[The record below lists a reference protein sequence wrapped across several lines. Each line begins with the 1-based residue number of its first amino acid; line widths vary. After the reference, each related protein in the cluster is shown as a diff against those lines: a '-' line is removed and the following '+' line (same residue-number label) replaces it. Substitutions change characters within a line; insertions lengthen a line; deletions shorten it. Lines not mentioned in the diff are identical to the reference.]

1 MLIILGPQSDLG
13 TAVICVVGIL
23 AVMWLGEVPL
33 RTMLIVI
40 GVVVALGLVGIFGS
54 SYRRDRLMVFMNPWN
69 DGEGGFG
76 TGFQLIHSLYALSG
90 GGLFGV
96 GLGNSHE
103 KYLYLTQADTDFIFA
118 IIGEEL
124 GLVGAAVVIAL
135 FLLFLY
141 AGTRIAQ
148 SSPDNFGT
156 MVAGGCTIMIAF
168 QAFLNIAMVI
178 GWFPVVGKPLP
189 FISSG
194 GSSLV
199 AMLIM
204 VGIIL
209 SVSRGARG
217 ADHLRSPTRRSARR
231 ARDERCAAALTRRAL
246 VVEQGQ
252 EVANMLIVLSGGG
265 TAGHINPALA
275 LADVLK
281 QRGCEVRFAGTPT
294 GVEARLV
301 REAGIPF
308 TPFEA
313 QGFNRNHPL
322 TLPKAVLTIQKSTT
336 LARRWFDEIQPDA
349 VVGFGG
355 YACIPV
361 ARAAEQRGIPVVV
374 HEAELGHGYGQQVPR
389 QARRRRVPH
398 LRARGR
404 GAGRQEPRPGD
415 RQPCAR
421 KRVLGHARAGPR
433 ALRRAGGRAQML
445 LVTGGSLGARH
456 LNQAVAALKDE
467 LLAYG
472 DLHIVQV
479 TGPKELDAVR
489 EQLALSPEQQARWQL
504 LGYTDHMGDAMA
516 AADGRRLARRRH
528 VARRDIGR
536 RASGTARAVPVRHGG
551 PSDHERAGMRGGGAA
566 YLVADADVEGPE
578 FARKLC
584 ELIEDEDVR
593 ARMAAAARAQ
603 KTRDA
608 AGLLADAVMEAARA
622 QR

>member
-1 MLIILGPQSDLG
+1 MAIQRDKRGAPAHIMGPRIILLLSVLALMLIGFVMIYSTSAVITLAKAGTEVAVDPMAETLNQIKFAVAGVILALIIWKFVPVSLWRSNAVWVIWAVAFALLVITAVAGVGDEEWGARRWLMIGSASLQASEFAKIALVLVAARLFTDFREGQYTVLVFFALVGLLVLAPVLIILGPQSDLG
-13 TAVICVVGIL
+13 TAMICVVGIL

-209 SVSRGARG
+209 SVSRGAE
-217 ADHLRSPTRRSARR
+217 APTIYDRRR
-231 ARDERCAAALTRRAL
+231 ADLRVVRAT
-246 VVEQGQ
+246 
-252 EVANMLIVLSGGG
+252 N
-265 TAGHINPALA
+265 
-275 LADVLK
+275 
-281 QRGCEVRFAGTPT
+281 
-294 GVEARLV
+294 
-301 REAGIPF
+301 
-308 TPFEA
+308 
-313 QGFNRNHPL
+313 
-322 TLPKAVLTIQKSTT
+322 
-336 LARRWFDEIQPDA
+336 
-349 VVGFGG
+349 
-355 YACIPV
+355 
-361 ARAAEQRGIPVVV
+361 
-374 HEAELGHGYGQQVPR
+374 
-389 QARRRRVPH
+389 
-398 LRARGR
+398 
-404 GAGRQEPRPGD
+404 GAPPPSR
-415 RQPCAR
+415 
-421 KRVLGHARAGPR
+421 
-433 ALRRAGGRAQML
+433 GGR
-445 LVTGGSLGARH
+445 SSSSR
-456 LNQAVAALKDE
+456 
-467 LLAYG
+467 
-472 DLHIVQV
+472 
-479 TGPKELDAVR
+479 VR
-489 EQLALSPEQQARWQL
+489 R
-504 LGYTDHMGDAMA
+504 YRT
-516 AADGRRLARRRH
+516 
-528 VARRDIGR
+528 
-536 RASGTARAVPVRHGG
+536 
-551 PSDHERAGMRGGGAA
+551 
-566 YLVADADVEGPE
+566 
-578 FARKLC
+578 C
-584 ELIEDEDVR
+584 
-593 ARMAAAARAQ
+593 
-603 KTRDA
+603 
-608 AGLLADAVMEAARA
+608 
-622 QR
+622 

>member
-1 MLIILGPQSDLG
+1 MAAARVDRQGIPAHIMGPRLVLMLSVLELTLLGFVMIYSTSSVIALASASADAVATVDPMADTLSQIKFAVVGIVVALAVWKFVPYSVWRGNLVWAVWLLAFVLLVATMFSGAGEDEWGAQRWLVLGPASLQPSEFAKIALVLVAARLFTDFREGQYTVLVFFALVGLLVLAPVLIILGPQSDLG
-13 TAVICVVGIL
+13 TAMICVVGIL

-209 SVSRGARG
+209 SVSRGAE
-217 ADHLRSPTRRSARR
+217 APTIYDRRR
-231 ARDERCAAALTRRAL
+231 ADLRVVRATN
-246 VVEQGQ
+246 G
-252 EVANMLIVLSGGG
+252 APPPSRGG
-265 TAGHINPALA
+265 
-275 LADVLK
+275 
-281 QRGCEVRFAGTPT
+281 R
-294 GVEARLV
+294 
-301 REAGIPF
+301 
-308 TPFEA
+308 
-313 QGFNRNHPL
+313 
-322 TLPKAVLTIQKSTT
+322 SSSS
-336 LARRWFDEIQPDA
+336 
-349 VVGFGG
+349 
-355 YACIPV
+355 
-361 ARAAEQRGIPVVV
+361 
-374 HEAELGHGYGQQVPR
+374 
-389 QARRRRVPH
+389 
-398 LRARGR
+398 RGR
-404 GAGRQEPRPGD
+404 R
-415 RQPCAR
+415 
-421 KRVLGHARAGPR
+421 
-433 ALRRAGGRAQML
+433 
-445 LVTGGSLGARH
+445 
-456 LNQAVAALKDE
+456 
-467 LLAYG
+467 
-472 DLHIVQV
+472 
-479 TGPKELDAVR
+479 
-489 EQLALSPEQQARWQL
+489 
-504 LGYTDHMGDAMA
+504 
-516 AADGRRLARRRH
+516 
-528 VARRDIGR
+528 
-536 RASGTARAVPVRHGG
+536 
-551 PSDHERAGMRGGGAA
+551 
-566 YLVADADVEGPE
+566 
-578 FARKLC
+578 
-584 ELIEDEDVR
+584 
-593 ARMAAAARAQ
+593 
-603 KTRDA
+603 
-608 AGLLADAVMEAARA
+608 
-622 QR
+622 

>member
-1 MLIILGPQSDLG
+1 MAAARVDRQGIPAHIMGPRLVLMLSVLALTLLGFVMIYSTSSVIALASASADAVATVDPMADTLSQIKFAVVGIVVALAVWKFVPYSVWRGNLVWAVWLLAFVLLVATMFSGAGEDEWGAQRWLVLGPASLQPSEFAKIALVLVAARLFTDFREGQYTVLVFFALVGLLVLAPVLIILGPQSDLG
-13 TAVICVVGIL
+13 TAMICVVGIL

-209 SVSRGARG
+209 SVSRGAE
-217 ADHLRSPTRRSARR
+217 APTIYDRRR
-231 ARDERCAAALTRRAL
+231 ADLRVVRATN
-246 VVEQGQ
+246 G
-252 EVANMLIVLSGGG
+252 APPPSRGG
-265 TAGHINPALA
+265 
-275 LADVLK
+275 
-281 QRGCEVRFAGTPT
+281 R
-294 GVEARLV
+294 
-301 REAGIPF
+301 
-308 TPFEA
+308 
-313 QGFNRNHPL
+313 
-322 TLPKAVLTIQKSTT
+322 SSSS
-336 LARRWFDEIQPDA
+336 
-349 VVGFGG
+349 
-355 YACIPV
+355 
-361 ARAAEQRGIPVVV
+361 
-374 HEAELGHGYGQQVPR
+374 
-389 QARRRRVPH
+389 
-398 LRARGR
+398 RGR
-404 GAGRQEPRPGD
+404 R
-415 RQPCAR
+415 
-421 KRVLGHARAGPR
+421 
-433 ALRRAGGRAQML
+433 
-445 LVTGGSLGARH
+445 
-456 LNQAVAALKDE
+456 
-467 LLAYG
+467 
-472 DLHIVQV
+472 
-479 TGPKELDAVR
+479 
-489 EQLALSPEQQARWQL
+489 
-504 LGYTDHMGDAMA
+504 
-516 AADGRRLARRRH
+516 
-528 VARRDIGR
+528 
-536 RASGTARAVPVRHGG
+536 
-551 PSDHERAGMRGGGAA
+551 
-566 YLVADADVEGPE
+566 
-578 FARKLC
+578 
-584 ELIEDEDVR
+584 
-593 ARMAAAARAQ
+593 
-603 KTRDA
+603 
-608 AGLLADAVMEAARA
+608 
-622 QR
+622 

>member
-1 MLIILGPQSDLG
+1 MAIQRDKRGAPAHIMGPRIILLLSVLALMLIGFVMIYSTSAVITLAKAGTEVAVDPMAETLNQIKFAVAGVILALIIWKFVPVSLWRSNAVWVIWAVAFALLVITAVAGVGDEEWGARRWLMIGSASLQASEFAKIALVLVAARLFTDFREGQYTVLVFFALVGLLVLAPVLIILGPQSDLG
-13 TAVICVVGIL
+13 TAMICVVGIL

-209 SVSRGARG
+209 SVSRGAE
-217 ADHLRSPTRRSARR
+217 APTIYDRRR
-231 ARDERCAAALTRRAL
+231 ADLRVVRATNGAPPPSRGGRSSSTRGSFSILFFHRMFLAVSR
-246 VVEQGQ
+246 VV
-252 EVANMLIVLSGGG
+252 
-265 TAGHINPALA
+265 
-275 LADVLK
+275 
-281 QRGCEVRFAGTPT
+281 PT
-294 GVEARLV
+294 GATTRFSWVMTSLM
-301 REAGIPF
+301 G
-308 TPFEA
+308 
-313 QGFNRNHPL
+313 
-322 TLPKAVLTIQKSTT
+322 TL
-336 LARRWFDEIQPDA
+336 
-349 VVGFGG
+349 
-355 YACIPV
+355 
-361 ARAAEQRGIPVVV
+361 
-374 HEAELGHGYGQQVPR
+374 
-389 QARRRRVPH
+389 
-398 LRARGR
+398 
-404 GAGRQEPRPGD
+404 
-415 RQPCAR
+415 
-421 KRVLGHARAGPR
+421 
-433 ALRRAGGRAQML
+433 
-445 LVTGGSLGARH
+445 
-456 LNQAVAALKDE
+456 
-467 LLAYG
+467 
-472 DLHIVQV
+472 
-479 TGPKELDAVR
+479 
-489 EQLALSPEQQARWQL
+489 
-504 LGYTDHMGDAMA
+504 
-516 AADGRRLARRRH
+516 
-528 VARRDIGR
+528 
-536 RASGTARAVPVRHGG
+536 
-551 PSDHERAGMRGGGAA
+551 
-566 YLVADADVEGPE
+566 
-578 FARKLC
+578 
-584 ELIEDEDVR
+584 
-593 ARMAAAARAQ
+593 
-603 KTRDA
+603 
-608 AGLLADAVMEAARA
+608 
-622 QR
+622 